1 MRYTRYESDRELPT
15 RSLFPDVKEKGANI
29 VSQRIEIRHASEP
42 TTQGADG
49 KDKSKETEDV
59 GERTVGG
66 QRLDVLE
73 LSPRG
78 CK

>member
-1 MRYTRYESDRELPT
+1 MAQE
-15 RSLFPDVKEKGANI
+15 
-29 VSQRIEIRHASEP
+29 
-42 TTQGADG
+42 ADG

-59 GERTVGG
+59 GERTVRGR
-66 QRLDVLE
+66 RLDVLE